1 MEKTVYIDM
10 KKKYKSRGNQTKY
23 IPPTPPYNDMNIFK
37 KHKDFIF
44 IWDQRITKPLDY
56 NYDYGREIWT
66 FPTYCK
72 PYLNTFFLDWNL
84 FKYDIIAPNEN
95 VICVF
100 KKTK

>member
-1 MEKTVYIDM
+1 MEKTVYIDV
-10 KKKYKSRGNQTKY
+10 KPKYRSKGSQTRTGE
-23 IPPTPPYNDMNIFK
+23 IIAPYNKLGMFQKD
-37 KHKDFIF
+37 KDFLF
-44 IWDQRITKPLDY
+44 VWEQRIQKPLDY

-72 PYLNTFFLDWNL
+72 PYLHTFFLDWNL

-100 KKTK
+100 KKNK